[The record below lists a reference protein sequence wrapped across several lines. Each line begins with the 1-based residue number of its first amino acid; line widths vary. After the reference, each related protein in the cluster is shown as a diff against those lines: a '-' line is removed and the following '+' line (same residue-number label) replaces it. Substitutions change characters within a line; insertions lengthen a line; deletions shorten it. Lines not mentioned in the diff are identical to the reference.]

1 MTYFGFLLVFLV
13 SPTGVLLAVLL
24 LRGRSDAGR
33 AFAGRAALI
42 AVAVQMLL
50 ALIYTTPW
58 DNYLVATSVWHYN
71 PALVTGIMLGYV
83 PLEEYLFFL
92 LEALLVGLW
101 WITLFPRERSS
112 HPFKPSAGTQHALT
126 TAAVLIWM
134 ISTAAFLS
142 GWIPGTYLTLILSW
156 ALVPIGIQ
164 LTFGADLLWHYRR
177 LVAAT
182 ILPVALYLSLADAL
196 AIKSG
201 IWTIDPAQTTGL
213 HLCCLPLE
221 EGLFFLVTAT
231 VLGFGMT
238 LTLIPE
244 GQERLELV
252 ARRLGAW
259 RLVHR
264 AGTSRQGGD
273 IRSSRDPSNRE
284 T

>member
-1 MTYFGFLLVFLV
+1 MTYFGFLLVFV
-13 SPTGVLLAVLL
+13 VFPIGVLLAVLL
-24 LRGRSDAGR
+24 FRGRSDAGR
-33 AFAGRAALI
+33 AFAGRAALE

-50 ALIYTTPW
+50 ALVYTTPW
-58 DNYLVATSVWHYN
+58 DNYLVATGVWHYN
-71 PALVTGIMLGYV
+71 PALVTGIVMGYV

-101 WITLFPRERSS
+101 WMVLLPSGRPSRPPRSTVAVR
-112 HPFKPSAGTQHALT
+112 QVLT
-126 TAAVLIWM
+126 SAVLVMWM
-134 ISTAAFLS
+134 ISTATFLHR
-142 GWIPGTYLTLILSW
+142 WIPGTYLTLILSW

-164 LTFGADLLWHYRR
+164 LSFGADLLWHYRR

-238 LTLIPE
+238 LALIPE

-264 AGTSRQGGD
+264 AGTSRQGADFPSG
-273 IRSSRDPSNRE
+273 RDQPDRQ

>member
-1 MTYFGFLLVFLV
+1 MTYFGFLVVFVV
-13 SPTGVLLAVLL
+13 SPIAVLWAVLL
-24 LRGRSDAGR
+24 FLSKGDARRG
-33 AFAGRAALI
+33 FAGRSALV
-42 AVAVQMLL
+42 AVVVQMLL
-50 ALIYTTPW
+50 ALVYTTPW
-58 DNYLVATSVWHYN
+58 DNYLVATGVWHYN
-71 PALVTGIMLGYV
+71 PARVTGIVLGYV

-92 LEALLVGLW
+92 LEALLVGIW
-101 WITLFPRERSS
+101 WITLIPSGRPS
-112 HPFKPSAGTQHALT
+112 HPFKPAARMRHALT
-126 TAAVLIWM
+126 AATVLIWL

-182 ILPVALYLSLADAL
+182 ILPTALYLSVADAL

-201 IWTIDPAQTTGL
+201 IWAINPAQTTGL
-213 HLCCLPLE
+213 HLCYLPLE

-238 LTLIPE
+238 LALIPE

-259 RLVHR
+259 RLVRR
-264 AGTSRQGGD
+264 AGTSR
-273 IRSSRDPSNRE
+273 
-284 T
+284 